1 MVTGQSSIRGFQ
13 LVDRADEVEMLN
25 MTGENASESWR
36 GEIVEPMSEGNHEK
50 QKMEVLVRVAL
61 DCVQE
66 DRDARPTM
74 TQVVER
80 LLDTSQ

>member
-1 MVTGQSSIRGFQ
+1 MKEKKKG
-13 LVDRADEVEMLN
+13 A
-25 MTGENASESWR
+25 ASEETWVE
-36 GEIVEPMSEGNHEK
+36 EIIDRTLEGNYDK
-50 QKMEVLVRVAL
+50 KKMEIMVAIAL

-80 LLDTSQ
+80 LLPPTHN